1 MTVAC
6 LLACLVGGAA
16 CGGDR
21 HATEPSGP
29 PLLAAAGDQQI
40 GVATRPLGTP
50 ISVRVVDEAG
60 APRAGAIVHWTP
72 SDQGWVDPELSTT
85 DSAGEA
91 RTAWTLG
98 PSAGVQHLSAF
109 SDGYAKVRFSATA
122 AMVPTDGPIIV
133 FPLETF
139 DGSGQTVHPDYVE
152 TPVPWAGAANRY
164 LVVTPYRNGSSF
176 YENPSIFAGTG
187 AVSWSPPEGVT
198 NPIVLPESG
207 YLSDPD
213 AVYLP
218 DKHELRV
225 YFRAVDGANIIRMMS
240 SSDGVHFTEPV
251 MVAAASN
258 HTIVSPTIVRRSA
271 TDWLMWSVNANTG
284 CSAGKTVVE
293 IRRSTD
299 GIVWSL
305 PEPVALSQSGYSVWH
320 IDVQWIPSRKEYWA
334 LYNVKTGGSCTTPA
348 VYLATSP
355 DGVTWKTYASPV
367 LARGA
372 VKEFADI
379 VYRSTF
385 AYDATADVIDFWY
398 SGARYVAPS
407 YIWRTAYQ
415 RRPRSTLF
423 AAIGKP
429 LDHPHALRVLRPGV
443 QPLMDPP

>member
-1 MTVAC
+1 LFAWV
-6 LLACLVGGAA
+6 LVGAA
-16 CGGDR
+16 CAADR
-21 HATEPSGP
+21 HATEPGGP
-29 PLLAAAGDQQI
+29 PLVVTAGDQQI
-40 GVATRPLGTP
+40 GIATKRLGTP
-50 ISVRVVDEAG
+50 IVVRVLDAVGE
-60 APRAGAIVHWTP
+60 PRAGVIVRWSANDDGWT
-72 SDQGWVDPELSTT
+72 DPEVSTT
-85 DSAGEA
+85 DSTGEA

-98 PSAGVQHLSAF
+98 PSTGVQHLSAS
-109 SDGYAKVRFSATA
+109 SDGYAKIRFSATA
-122 AMVPTDGPIIV
+122 ATAPTDGPIIV

-139 DGSGQTVHPDYVE
+139 DGSGQTVHPDYVA
-152 TPVPWAGAANRY
+152 TPAPWAGASHRY
-164 LVVTPYRNGSSF
+164 LFVTPYRNGSSF
-176 YENPSIFAGTG
+176 YENPSIFGGSGT
-187 AVSWSPPEGVT
+187 VSWSPPDGVR
-198 NPIVLPESG
+198 NPIVMPESG

-225 YFRAVDGANIIRMMS
+225 YYRAVDAANIIRMTS
-240 SSDGVHFTEPV
+240 STDGVHFTEPE

-258 HTIVSPTIVRRSA
+258 HTIVSPTVVRRSV
-271 TDWLMWSVNANTG
+271 TEWLMWSVNANSG
-284 CSAGKTVVE
+284 CAAGKTIVE
-293 IRRSTD
+293 VRRSSD

-305 PEPVALSQSGYSVWH
+305 PESVALSQSGYSVWH

-385 AYDATADVIDFWY
+385 AYDPDADAIDFWY
-398 SGARYVAPS
+398 SGARFQAPYYV
-407 YIWRTAYQ
+407 WRTAYQ